1 MNLSDNESSNASL
14 LSFGSGLAR
23 DERHDIHC
31 LTAQADAFASR
42 AFDRDVLWKSWL
54 DRYRN
59 RLVKHGCKELQLLSL
74 EPVVVTSF
82 EAFRQQLAQTLANPT
97 VGGLIEQGLLSQEVL
112 EKREFAERFFSKG
125 SADGRSNTFLVT
137 PCGKNDQGEII
148 LMVYLLHLSADV
160 DGREGG
166 GYGPDIRR
174 DLVFWRTGNVY
185 RFDRGVYAGYRE
197 EIRKSLSET
206 ALRDIDRHATQ

>member
-1 MNLSDNESSNASL
+1 MNFSVNEFDDASL
-14 LSFGSGLAR
+14 VSFDSSLAR

-31 LTAQADAFASR
+31 LLAQADAFSSR

-59 RLVKHGCKELQLLSL
+59 RLVKHGCEERQLLSL
-74 EPVVVTSF
+74 EPVVVNSL
-82 EAFRQQLAQTLANPT
+82 EAFNQQLALTLANPT
-97 VGGLIEQGLLSQEVL
+97 VGGLVEKGLLSREVL
-112 EKREFAERFFSKG
+112 EKREFAERFFAKG

-148 LMVYLLHLSADV
+148 LLVYVLHLSAGV
-160 DGREGG
+160 DSREAG

-174 DLVFWRTGNVY
+174 ELVLWRTGNVY
-185 RFDRGVYAGYRE
+185 RFDRAVYAGYRQ
-197 EIRKSLSET
+197 EIRQSLSESS
-206 ALRDIDRHATQ
+206 LRHIDRHVAG